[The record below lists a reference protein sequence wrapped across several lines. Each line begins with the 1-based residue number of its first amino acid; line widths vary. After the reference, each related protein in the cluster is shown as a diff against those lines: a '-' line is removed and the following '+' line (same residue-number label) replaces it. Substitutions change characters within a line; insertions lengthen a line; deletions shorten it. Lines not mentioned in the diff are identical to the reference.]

1 MKTIK
6 QKNSKTFK
14 KKIALCLITAICAL
28 QLPVNNATAAT
39 GVPKM
44 LSYQGRLLD
53 SSGNL
58 LGGANGTAYCMKFSL
73 WTASSSGSRVW
84 PTNAPSTS
92 TITITNGV
100 FNAAIGDTSIGG
112 DALDFN
118 FQTNDEV
125 YLDVGF
131 GWRGGTCA
139 SGGDETMETLAPR
152 QRVYSAGYAINSDM
166 VDGYHAVEQ
175 GTSTQIA
182 VLSNGALILGSSTA
196 AVSATSSNTLTIQG
210 YSTGDINFF
219 SSATGTLSKAG
230 TPTIAGLLQS
240 SGAGNNYLT
249 GNLSIGT
256 STAPTG
262 AVALF
267 NGNISILGTA
277 SSTGLIVSGIAT
289 TTNLTITGLTNGFLN
304 AGTNGVI
311 TTSSVAV
318 TDFTSPNI
326 SQWTNNSGYITTS
339 SISETITGIDYN
351 NTTGVFSQTSGY
363 EIPTTAS
370 TSVWNAGGTSYWT
383 LSGTNLYPNSVTYK
397 IGIGTTTPA
406 TFFTVASSSS
416 NFFNVTD
423 TGNVGIGT
431 TNPQTKLDITGTA
444 SSTGL
449 IVSGI
454 ATTTNLTITGLTN
467 GFLNAGT
474 NGVIT
479 TSSVAVTDFTS
490 PNISQWTNNSG
501 YITTSSISE
510 TITGIDYN
518 NTTGVFSQTSGYEI
532 PTTASTSV
540 WNAGGTSYWT
550 LSGTNLYPNSVTYK
564 IGIGTTTPATFFTVA
579 SSSSNFF
586 NVTDTGNVG
595 IGTTNPQT
603 KLDIT
608 GTASST
614 GLIVS
619 GIATTTNLTI
629 TGLTNGFLNAGTN
642 GVITTSSVAVTDFTS
657 PNISQWTNNSGYIT
671 TSSISETITG
681 IDYNNTTGVFS
692 QTSGYEIPTTAST
705 SVWNAGGGNGYW
717 TLSGTNL
724 YPNSVTY
731 KIGIG
736 TATPQYTFDVVGT
749 SRFFSASSSNSSLTT
764 IQAGTGK
771 MAEFKAHLPG
781 ASNLMIYASNNEL
794 ATILNPKSS
803 LQFKQKSSV
812 AWTAK
817 SAWNTPDIG
826 SSVAPA
832 FADLDND
839 GDYDLLIGNTDG
851 ISYGYENT
859 GTAASS
865 TWTAK
870 SAWDTPDIGSS
881 VAPAF
886 ADLDNDGDYDLLIGS
901 SLGTSYGYENTGTV
915 TSPTWTAKS
924 DWNAPNFASSTRPAF
939 ADLDND
945 GDYDLLIGETNGT
958 SYGYENTGLDTFISF
973 GKFGSVG
980 IGTTTPA
987 TFFTVASSSSNF
999 FNITGDGK
1007 VGIGTATPQYT
1018 FDVVGTSRFFSASS
1032 SNSSLTTIQAG
1043 TGKMAEFKAHLPGAS
1058 NLMIYASNNELA
1070 TILNPKSSLQFK
1082 QKSSVAWTA
1091 KSAWNTPDIGSSVR
1105 PAFAD
1110 LDNDGDYDLLI
1121 GSSLGI
1127 SYGYENTGTAASSTW
1142 TAKSAWDTPDIG
1154 SSVAPAFV
1162 DLDND
1167 GDYDLLIGETN
1178 GTSSAY
1184 ENTGTATSPTWTAK
1198 SDWNAPNFA
1207 SSTRPAFA
1215 DLDNDGDY
1223 DLLIG
1228 ETNGTSYGYENTGL
1242 DTFISFG
1249 KFGSIGIGTTTP
1261 ATFFTVAS
1269 SSSNFFNI
1277 TGDGKV
1283 GIGTATPQYTFDVV
1297 GTSRFFSASS
1307 SNSSLTTI
1315 QAGTGKMAEFKAHL
1329 PGASNL
1335 MIYASNNE
1343 LATILNPKSSLQFKQ
1358 KSSVAWT
1365 AKSAWNTPNVG
1376 STAAPAFVDLDNDG
1390 DYDLLIGE
1398 SVGISYGYEN
1408 TGTVASST
1416 WTAKSAW
1423 NTPDVGG
1430 YVRPAFADLDND
1442 GDYDLLIADTGGIS
1456 YGYENTGTA
1465 ASSTWTAKSA

>member
-125 YLDVGF
+125 YLDIGIGLRV
-131 GWRGGTCA
+131 GTCA

-230 TPTIAGLLQS
+230 TLTIAGLLQS

-540 WNAGGTSYWT
+540 WNAGG
-550 LSGTNLYPNSVTYK
+550 
-564 IGIGTTTPATFFTVA
+564 
-579 SSSSNFF
+579 
-586 NVTDTGNVG
+586 
-595 IGTTNPQT
+595 
-603 KLDIT
+603 
-608 GTASST
+608 
-614 GLIVS
+614 
-619 GIATTTNLTI
+619 
-629 TGLTNGFLNAGTN
+629 
-642 GVITTSSVAVTDFTS
+642 
-657 PNISQWTNNSGYIT
+657 
-671 TSSISETITG
+671 
-681 IDYNNTTGVFS
+681 
-692 QTSGYEIPTTAST
+692 
-705 SVWNAGGGNGYW
+705 GNGYW

-749 SRFFSASSSNSSLTT
+749 
-764 IQAGTGK
+764 
-771 MAEFKAHLPG
+771 
-781 ASNLMIYASNNEL
+781 
-794 ATILNPKSS
+794 
-803 LQFKQKSSV
+803 
-812 AWTAK
+812 
-817 SAWNTPDIG
+817 
-826 SSVAPA
+826 
-832 FADLDND
+832 
-839 GDYDLLIGNTDG
+839 
-851 ISYGYENT
+851 
-859 GTAASS
+859 
-865 TWTAK
+865 
-870 SAWDTPDIGSS
+870 
-881 VAPAF
+881 
-886 ADLDNDGDYDLLIGS
+886 
-901 SLGTSYGYENTGTV
+901 
-915 TSPTWTAKS
+915 
-924 DWNAPNFASSTRPAF
+924 
-939 ADLDND
+939 
-945 GDYDLLIGETNGT
+945 
-958 SYGYENTGLDTFISF
+958 
-973 GKFGSVG
+973 
-980 IGTTTPA
+980 
-987 TFFTVASSSSNF
+987 
-999 FNITGDGK
+999 
-1007 VGIGTATPQYT
+1007 
-1018 FDVVGTSRFFSASS
+1018 
-1032 SNSSLTTIQAG
+1032 
-1043 TGKMAEFKAHLPGAS
+1043 
-1058 NLMIYASNNELA
+1058 
-1070 TILNPKSSLQFK
+1070 
-1082 QKSSVAWTA
+1082 
-1091 KSAWNTPDIGSSVR
+1091 
-1105 PAFAD
+1105 
-1110 LDNDGDYDLLI
+1110 
-1121 GSSLGI
+1121 
-1127 SYGYENTGTAASSTW
+1127 
-1142 TAKSAWDTPDIG
+1142 
-1154 SSVAPAFV
+1154 
-1162 DLDND
+1162 
-1167 GDYDLLIGETN
+1167 
-1178 GTSSAY
+1178 
-1184 ENTGTATSPTWTAK
+1184 
-1198 SDWNAPNFA
+1198 
-1207 SSTRPAFA
+1207 
-1215 DLDNDGDY
+1215 
-1223 DLLIG
+1223 
-1228 ETNGTSYGYENTGL
+1228 
-1242 DTFISFG
+1242 
-1249 KFGSIGIGTTTP
+1249 
-1261 ATFFTVAS
+1261 
-1269 SSSNFFNI
+1269 
-1277 TGDGKV
+1277 
-1283 GIGTATPQYTFDVV
+1283 
-1297 GTSRFFSASS
+1297 
-1307 SNSSLTTI
+1307 
-1315 QAGTGKMAEFKAHL
+1315 
-1329 PGASNL
+1329 
-1335 MIYASNNE
+1335 
-1343 LATILNPKSSLQFKQ
+1343 
-1358 KSSVAWT
+1358 
-1365 AKSAWNTPNVG
+1365 
-1376 STAAPAFVDLDNDG
+1376 
-1390 DYDLLIGE
+1390 
-1398 SVGISYGYEN
+1398 
-1408 TGTVASST
+1408 
-1416 WTAKSAW
+1416 
-1423 NTPDVGG
+1423 
-1430 YVRPAFADLDND
+1430 
-1442 GDYDLLIADTGGIS
+1442 
-1456 YGYENTGTA
+1456 
-1465 ASSTWTAKSA
+1465 

>member
-125 YLDVGF
+125 YLDIGIGLRV
-131 GWRGGTCA
+131 GTCA

-230 TPTIAGLLQS
+230 TLTIAGLLQS

-267 NGNISILGTA
+267 NGNISIL
-277 SSTGLIVSGIAT
+277 
-289 TTNLTITGLTNGFLN
+289 
-304 AGTNGVI
+304 
-311 TTSSVAV
+311 
-318 TDFTSPNI
+318 
-326 SQWTNNSGYITTS
+326 
-339 SISETITGIDYN
+339 
-351 NTTGVFSQTSGY
+351 
-363 EIPTTAS
+363 
-370 TSVWNAGGTSYWT
+370 
-383 LSGTNLYPNSVTYK
+383 
-397 IGIGTTTPA
+397 
-406 TFFTVASSSS
+406 
-416 NFFNVTD
+416 
-423 TGNVGIGT
+423 
-431 TNPQTKLDITGTA
+431 
-444 SSTGL
+444 
-449 IVSGI
+449 
-454 ATTTNLTITGLTN
+454 
-467 GFLNAGT
+467 
-474 NGVIT
+474 
-479 TSSVAVTDFTS
+479 
-490 PNISQWTNNSG
+490 
-501 YITTSSISE
+501 
-510 TITGIDYN
+510 
-518 NTTGVFSQTSGYEI
+518 
-532 PTTASTSV
+532 
-540 WNAGGTSYWT
+540 
-550 LSGTNLYPNSVTYK
+550 
-564 IGIGTTTPATFFTVA
+564 
-579 SSSSNFF
+579 
-586 NVTDTGNVG
+586 
-595 IGTTNPQT
+595 
-603 KLDIT
+603 

-839 GDYDLLIGNTDG
+839 GDYDLLIG
-851 ISYGYENT
+851 
-859 GTAASS
+859 
-865 TWTAK
+865 
-870 SAWDTPDIGSS
+870 
-881 VAPAF
+881 
-886 ADLDNDGDYDLLIGS
+886 
-901 SLGTSYGYENTGTV
+901 
-915 TSPTWTAKS
+915 
-924 DWNAPNFASSTRPAF
+924 
-939 ADLDND
+939 
-945 GDYDLLIGETNGT
+945 
-958 SYGYENTGLDTFISF
+958 
-973 GKFGSVG
+973 
-980 IGTTTPA
+980 
-987 TFFTVASSSSNF
+987 
-999 FNITGDGK
+999 
-1007 VGIGTATPQYT
+1007 
-1018 FDVVGTSRFFSASS
+1018 
-1032 SNSSLTTIQAG
+1032 
-1043 TGKMAEFKAHLPGAS
+1043 
-1058 NLMIYASNNELA
+1058 
-1070 TILNPKSSLQFK
+1070 
-1082 QKSSVAWTA
+1082 
-1091 KSAWNTPDIGSSVR
+1091 
-1105 PAFAD
+1105 
-1110 LDNDGDYDLLI
+1110 
-1121 GSSLGI
+1121 
-1127 SYGYENTGTAASSTW
+1127 
-1142 TAKSAWDTPDIG
+1142 
-1154 SSVAPAFV
+1154 
-1162 DLDND
+1162 
-1167 GDYDLLIGETN
+1167 
-1178 GTSSAY
+1178 
-1184 ENTGTATSPTWTAK
+1184 
-1198 SDWNAPNFA
+1198 
-1207 SSTRPAFA
+1207 
-1215 DLDNDGDY
+1215 
-1223 DLLIG
+1223 
-1228 ETNGTSYGYENTGL
+1228 
-1242 DTFISFG
+1242 
-1249 KFGSIGIGTTTP
+1249 
-1261 ATFFTVAS
+1261 
-1269 SSSNFFNI
+1269 
-1277 TGDGKV
+1277 
-1283 GIGTATPQYTFDVV
+1283 
-1297 GTSRFFSASS
+1297 
-1307 SNSSLTTI
+1307 
-1315 QAGTGKMAEFKAHL
+1315 
-1329 PGASNL
+1329 
-1335 MIYASNNE
+1335 
-1343 LATILNPKSSLQFKQ
+1343 
-1358 KSSVAWT
+1358 
-1365 AKSAWNTPNVG
+1365 
-1376 STAAPAFVDLDNDG
+1376 
-1390 DYDLLIGE
+1390 
-1398 SVGISYGYEN
+1398 
-1408 TGTVASST
+1408 
-1416 WTAKSAW
+1416 
-1423 NTPDVGG
+1423 
-1430 YVRPAFADLDND
+1430 
-1442 GDYDLLIADTGGIS
+1442 DTGGIS

-1465 ASSTWTAKSA
+1465 ASSTWTAKSAWNTPNVGGVARPAFADLDNDGDYDLL